1 MLTANSRMPNQGLRR
16 QSGFSMLELVIAG
29 LLIAVLAAASYRQY
43 MDIVVDAEHA
53 AFDGVSGWL
62 QAGLNMRLSRAVV
75 GQQLDPLADLEGA
88 NPMRLL
94 EGVMVPPSNYLGE
107 LGGQAAQQA
116 EPGNWYF
123 DLQQR
128 VLIYRFR
135 YREAMEGFERA
146 ADQRIGLRLKFVKR
160 PADNGTDE
168 KTRVT
173 PPGLSLVI
181 DVAPYD
187 KLATEAFK

>member
-1 MLTANSRMPNQGLRR
+1 MLTASRRISMRGLRR
-16 QSGFSMLELVIAG
+16 QRGFSMLELVVAG
-29 LLIAVLAAASYRQY
+29 LLIVVLATATYRQY
-43 MDIVVDAEHA
+43 MNIVVDAEHA

-62 QAGLNMRLSRAVV
+62 QAGLNMRLSRAVG
-75 GQQLDPLADLEGA
+75 GQQPELLADLEGA

-94 EGVMVPPSNYLGE
+94 EEVMVPPSNYLGE
-107 LGGQAAQQA
+107 LGGQEAQQA

-160 PADNGTDE
+160 SDDNGTDHE
-168 KTRVT
+168 TMVS
-173 PPGLSLVI
+173 PSGLSLII
-181 DVAPYD
+181 DVTPY
-187 KLATEAFK
+187 KQPAAE

>member
-1 MLTANSRMPNQGLRR
+1 MR
-16 QSGFSMLELVIAG
+16 QQRGFSMLELVVAG
-29 LLIAVLAAASYRQY
+29 LLIVILATATYRQY
-43 MDIVVDAEHA
+43 MNIVVDAEHA

-62 QAGLNMRLSRAVV
+62 QAGLNMRLSSAVA
-75 GQQLDPLADLEGA
+75 GRQPGLLTDLEGA

-107 LGGQAAQQA
+107 LDAQAAQQA

-128 VLIYRFR
+128 VLVYRFR

-146 ADQRIGLRLKFVKR
+146 ADQRVGLRLKFAKR
-160 PADNGTDE
+160 SADNGTDHE
-168 KTRVT
+168 TMVS
-173 PPGLSLVI
+173 PSGLSLVI
-181 DVAPYD
+181 DVTPYNRPVAEVL
-187 KLATEAFK
+187 K